1 MQSLEDLL
9 NSSGPAQQANP
20 EPQAA
25 VIEQPAPPEPE
36 TEEPPQEATPDPATG
51 DDQGEQPPTDPAA
64 PPAASQDEPLDK
76 KISAFQRKAEDE
88 TRKRQDYEKQL
99 AEVRKQ
105 AEEQAA
111 YIQRV
116 QQYFAQQQQQ
126 QQGNEQDEV
135 DLYEPQQLQ
144 QYVGN
149 ILQRERSTMTEQMV
163 TDKIVASQEIIKSL
177 PQYEGYDEME
187 TVFAD
192 EMKRR
197 EAAGDHSLR
206 QRLNSHPFPAKFAF
220 EEGKRL
226 KLQQEMADPDAYR
239 AKLEAE
245 LREKILAEQQQPPA
259 SQPQTQA
266 KLVPQPPKSLAG
278 VPSASRDPIKH
289 PWKGPTPL
297 DQLLN

>member
-9 NSSGPAQQANP
+9 NSSGAAPQANP
-20 EPQAA
+20 EPQAG
-25 VIEQPAPPEPE
+25 VTEQPAPPEPE
-36 TEEPPQEATPDPATG
+36 TEEPSQEAAEPATG
-51 DDQGEQPPTDPAA
+51 DDQEPPAQDDQAA

-99 AEVRKQ
+99 ADVRKQ
-105 AEEQAA
+105 ADEQAR
-111 YIQRV
+111 YIQQV
-116 QQYFAQQQQQ
+116 QQYFAQQ

-144 QYVGN
+144 KYVGS
-149 ILQRERSTMTEQMV
+149 ILERERSAMSEQILQQKV
-163 TDKIVASQEIIKSL
+163 VASQEILRS
-177 PQYEGYDEME
+177 QHEDYDEHE
-187 TVFAD
+187 TIFAD
-192 EMKRR
+192 EMKRL
-197 EAAGDHSLR
+197 EASGDESLR
-206 QRLNSHPFPAKFAF
+206 KRLNAHPFPAKFAY

-226 KLQQEMADPDAYR
+226 KLQQEMADPDAYK

-245 LREKILAEQQQPPA
+245 LREKILAEQHQANPA
-259 SQPQTQA
+259 SQAPAQA
-266 KLVPQPPKSLAG
+266 RPVPQPPKSLAG
-278 VPSASRDPIKH
+278 VPSSARDPIKH

>member
-9 NSSGPAQQANP
+9 NSNGPAPQANP

-36 TEEPPQEATPDPATG
+36 TEDPVQAATPDPVTG

-64 PPAASQDEPLDK
+64 PPAASQDETLDK

-99 AEVRKQ
+99 AEVRRQ
-105 AEEQAA
+105 NEEQAR
-111 YIQRV
+111 YIQQVR
-116 QQYFAQQQQQ
+116 QHFAQQQQQ
-126 QQGNEQDEV
+126 QGNGQDDEV

-144 QYVGN
+144 QYVGQL
-149 ILQRERSTMTEQMV
+149 LQRERSTISEQILEQKV
-163 TDKIVASQEIIKSL
+163 VASQEFMRSMH
-177 PQYEGYDEME
+177 EDYDEHE
-187 TVFAD
+187 TLFAE
-192 EMKRR
+192 EMKRL
-197 EAAGDHSLR
+197 ETAGDDSLR
-206 QRLNSHPFPAKFAF
+206 RKLNAHPFPAKFAF

-226 KLQQEMADPDAYR
+226 KLMHELSDPDAYK
-239 AKLEAE
+239 AKLREEIMAE
-245 LREKILAEQQQPPA
+245 MQSQQPPA
-259 SQPQTQA
+259 SQAPTQA
-266 KLVPQPPKSLAG
+266 KPVPQPPKSLAG

-297 DQLLN
+297 EQLLN

>member
-9 NSSGPAQQANP
+9 NSNGPAPQANP

-36 TEEPPQEATPDPATG
+36 TEDPVQAATPDPVTG
-51 DDQGEQPPTDPAA
+51 DDQGEQPTDQAA

-99 AEVRKQ
+99 AEVRRQ
-105 AEEQAA
+105 NEEQAR
-111 YIQRV
+111 YIQQVR
-116 QQYFAQQQQQ
+116 QHFAQQQQQ
-126 QQGNEQDEV
+126 QGNGQDDEV

-245 LREKILAEQQQPPA
+245 LREKILAEQQQPA
-259 SQPQTQA
+259 SQAPTQA
-266 KLVPQPPKSLAG
+266 KPVPQPPKSLAG
-278 VPSASRDPIKH
+278 VPSASRDPLKH

-297 DQLLN
+297 EQLLT